1 MSRPNIVFILTDDQG
16 YGDLGCHGNPVIRTP
31 HIDRLHAESVRLT
44 DYHVGPTCAP
54 TRAGLMTGH
63 FHNSTGVW
71 HTIGGR
77 SLLRR
82 DEYSLADAFSEGGY
96 RTGLFGKWHL
106 GDNYPYRPQERGFD
120 EVLTH
125 GGGGIGNTPDYWGN
139 NYNDDR
145 YAANGEWKPFKGYCT
160 DVWFDA
166 GLDFIERH
174 RDESF
179 MCFITTNAPHSPF
192 IVDDAYSRPYD
203 GRVESRDR
211 ANFYGMITYIDEN
224 VGRLRAKL
232 DEWGLAQD
240 TILVFMTDNGTA
252 GGAKPGGGQFIDNGY
267 NAGMRGIK
275 GSEYD
280 GGHRVPFFVHWPAGG
295 LTGGRDVDRLTANVD
310 VMPTLMDLCGLD
322 WRAREFDGTS
332 LAPLLR
338 DEAGSW
344 ADRVLVTDSQRITT
358 PEKWRK
364 SAAMSQRWRLVNGLE
379 LYDMESDPGQ
389 EKDVAAEYPEV
400 VGRLRRAY
408 EAWWE
413 KVSRQFDGT
422 VPLVLGAVEAPATL
436 LNAHDWR
443 NPEAECAW
451 NQTQVR
457 AGLACNGYWEVEVAR
472 PGTYRIELR
481 RWPKEED
488 RPIREG
494 IEGALVGYNAIG
506 DGYGGGR
513 AVAVEE
519 AVLEIA
525 GQTFSSP
532 VGEADKGIVFRA
544 ALDAGETVLL
554 SRFATAEG
562 EEVGA
567 YYVYVERED
576 DLA

>member
-1 MSRPNIVFILTDDQG
+1 M
-16 YGDLGCHGNPVIRTP
+16 
-31 HIDRLHAESVRLT
+31 
-44 DYHVGPTCAP
+44 
-54 TRAGLMTGH
+54 
-63 FHNSTGVW
+63 
-71 HTIGGR
+71 
-77 SLLRR
+77 
-82 DEYSLADAFSEGGY
+82 DA
-96 RTGLFGKWHL
+96 
-106 GDNYPYRPQERGFD
+106 
-120 EVLTH
+120 
-125 GGGGIGNTPDYWGN
+125 
-139 NYNDDR
+139 
-145 YAANGEWKPFKGYCT
+145 
-160 DVWFDA
+160 
-166 GLDFIERH
+166 
-174 RDESF
+174 
-179 MCFITTNAPHSPF
+179 
-192 IVDDAYSRPYD
+192 
-203 GRVESRDR
+203 
-211 ANFYGMITYIDEN
+211 FYGMITNIDEN
-224 VGRLRAKL
+224 VGRLRGKLTELGL
-232 DEWGLAQD
+232 DENTVL
-240 TILVFMTDNGTA
+240 IYMSDNGTA
-252 GGAKPGGGQFIDNGY
+252 AGVSRVEDAAWKGF

-275 GSEYD
+275 GSEYE
-280 GGHRVPFFVHWPAGG
+280 GGHRTPFFVHWPAGG
-295 LTGGRDVDRLTANVD
+295 LEGGRDVDRLTANVD
-310 VMPTLMDLCGLD
+310 IMPTLMDLCGLD

-332 LAPLLR
+332 LAPLLQ
-338 DEAGSW
+338 DEGVAW
-344 ADRVLVTDSQRITT
+344 ADRVLVTDSQRITA

-364 SAAMSQRWRLVNGLE
+364 SAAMSQRWRLVNGVE
-379 LYDMESDPGQ
+379 LYDMENDPSQ
-389 EKDVAAEYPEV
+389 EKDVAAEHPEV
-400 VGRLRRAY
+400 VDRLRRAY

-422 VPLVLGAVEAPATL
+422 VPLVLGAAEAPATM

-513 AVAVEE
+513 ALAVEE
-519 AVLEIA
+519 AVLEVA

-532 VGEADKGIVFRA
+532 VGEADKGVVFRA

-554 SRFATAEG
+554 SRFTTAGG

>member
-1 MSRPNIVFILTDDQG
+1 LSRPNIVFILTDDQG
-16 YGDLGCHGNPVIRTP
+16 YGDLGCHGNPIIRTP

-82 DEYSLADAFSEGGY
+82 DEYSLADAFAGAGY

-106 GDNYPYRPQERGFD
+106 GDNYPYRPNDRGFD
-120 EVLTH
+120 TVVTH

-139 NYNDDR
+139 NYNNDH
-145 YAANGEWKPFKGYCT
+145 YATDGEWKPYDGYCT
-160 DVWFDA
+160 DVFFDE
-166 GLDFIERH
+166 GLKFIERH
-174 RDESF
+174 QDSPF

-203 GRVESRDR
+203 EQVENRDR

-224 VGRLRAKL
+224 VGRLRQRL
-232 DEWGLAQD
+232 DELGL
-240 TILVFMTDNGTA
+240 TENTVLVFMTDNGTA
-252 GGAKPGGGQFIDNGY
+252 GGAKPGAGQNIDNGY

-275 GSEYD
+275 GSEYE

-295 LTGGRDVDRLTANVD
+295 LKGGRDVDQLTANVD
-310 VMPTLMDLCGLD
+310 IMPTLMDLCGIEAEGRD
-322 WRAREFDGTS
+322 FDGTS

-338 DEAGSW
+338 QEQAQW
-344 ADRVLVTDSQRITT
+344 PDRVLVTDSQRITT

-364 SAAMSQRWRLVNGLE
+364 SATMSQRWRLVNGVE
-379 LYDMESDPGQ
+379 LYDIVADPGQ
-389 EKDVAAEYPEV
+389 EKDVATANPDV
-400 VGRLRRAY
+400 VGHLRAAY
-408 EAWWE
+408 EAWWA

-422 VPLVLGAVEAPATL
+422 VPLSIGTEQAPATV
-436 LNAHDWR
+436 LNSHDWR

-457 AGLACNGYWEVEVAR
+457 AGLVCNGYWEVDVAR
-472 PGTYRIELR
+472 AGTYRFELR

-488 RPIREG
+488 RPICTG
-494 IEGALVGYNAIG
+494 IDGELIGYNGIG
-506 DGYGGGR
+506 AGYGGGR
-513 AVAVEE
+513 ALAVEE
-519 AVLEIA
+519 AGLEIA
-525 GQTFSSP
+525 GQEYRSQVSET
-532 VGEADKGIVFRA
+532 DKGIVFTA
-544 ALDAGETVLL
+544 ELNAGETTL
-554 SRFATAEG
+554 RTFFRTTTG
-562 EEVGA
+562 EEIGS
-567 YYVYVERED
+567 YYTYAEKV
-576 DLA
+576 